1 MAEEF
6 TADEIARLRQTEDR
20 LRRNLLFVALL
31 NQKLG
36 CPSPAQ
42 RPIVVG
48 GSAVEFYTTGGYASA
63 DMDLVMLHPEDADRI
78 LDASGFQR
86 RGRYWSLPDTDLLVE
101 FPGQTLTYA
110 PGAYDRLTEVELGDG
125 LAATV
130 IGIEDLLIGRLY
142 AAISERRANDRR
154 WALEMAVLHHDRLD
168 WNAVDALAS
177 TNGIAEAARTLRAEA
192 HAIAQP

>member
-1 MAEEF
+1 MAETF
-6 TADEIARLRQTEDR
+6 TADEIARLRQCEDR

-31 NQKLG
+31 DRKLG
-36 CPSPAQ
+36 HPSPVQ

-63 DMDLVMLHPEDADRI
+63 DMDLVMLHPEDAERI
-78 LDASGFQR
+78 LGASGFQR
-86 RGRYWSLPDTDLLVE
+86 NGRYWSLPDTDLLVE

-130 IGIEDLLIGRLY
+130 IGIEDILIGRLY
-142 AAISERRANDRR
+142 AAVSERRANERR
-154 WALEMAVLHHDRLD
+154 WALEMAVLHYDRLD
-168 WNAVDALAS
+168 WDAVDALAGA
-177 TNGIAEAARTLRAEA
+177 NGIAEAARTLRSEA
-192 HAIAQP
+192 RVIAQP

>member
-1 MAEEF
+1 MAEMF
-6 TADEIARLRQTEDR
+6 TADDIARLRQTEDR

-36 CPSPAQ
+36 RPTPAQ

-63 DMDLVMLHPEDADRI
+63 DMDLVMLHPEEAERI

-86 RGRYWSLPDTDLLVE
+86 RGRYWSLADTDLLVE

-110 PGAYDRLTEVELGDG
+110 PGAYDRLTEVEMGDG

-130 IGIEDLLIGRLY
+130 IGIEDLVIGRLY

-168 WNAVDALAS
+168 WEAVEALAS
-177 TNGIAEAARTLRAEA
+177 ANGIADAARTLRAEA
-192 HAIAQP
+192 HAIAHP

>member
-1 MAEEF
+1 MAEVF
-6 TADEIARLRQTEDR
+6 TADETARLRQTEDR

-31 NQKLG
+31 DQKLG
-36 CPSPAQ
+36 RPSPAQ

-63 DMDLVMLHPEDADRI
+63 DVDLVMLHPENAERI
-78 LDASGFQR
+78 LEASGFQR
-86 RGRYWSLPDTDLLVE
+86 RGRYWSLPGTDLLVE

-110 PGAYDRLTEVELGDG
+110 PGAYDRLTEVEMGDG

-130 IGIEDLLIGRLY
+130 IGIEDILIGRLF
-142 AAISERRANDRR
+142 AAISEGRANDRR

-168 WNAVDALAS
+168 WEAVDALAS
-177 TNGIAEAARTLRAEA
+177 AKGITEAARTLRAEA
-192 HAIAQP
+192 LAIAHP

>member
-1 MAEEF
+1 MAETF
-6 TADEIARLRQTEDR
+6 TADEIARLRRIEDR

-31 NQKLG
+31 DLKLG
-36 CPSPAQ
+36 HPSPAQ

-78 LDASGFQR
+78 LGASGFQR

-110 PGAYDRLTEVELGDG
+110 PGAYDRLTEVEMGDG
-125 LAATV
+125 LAATI
-130 IGIEDLLIGRLY
+130 IGIEDILIGRLY
-142 AAISERRANDRR
+142 AAVSERCANDRR
-154 WALEMAVLHHDRLD
+154 WALEMAVLHFDRLD
-168 WNAVDALAS
+168 WDAVDALA
-177 TNGIAEAARTLRAEA
+177 TANGIAEAARTLRTEA
-192 HAIAQP
+192 RAIAQP

>member
-1 MAEEF
+1 MVEMF

-31 NQKLG
+31 DQKLG
-36 CPSPAQ
+36 RPSPAQ

-78 LDASGFQR
+78 LGASGFQR

-110 PGAYDRLTEVELGDG
+110 PGAYDRLTEVEMGDG

-130 IGIEDLLIGRLY
+130 IGIEDVLIGRLY
-142 AAISERRANDRR
+142 SAISERRANDRR

-168 WNAVDALAS
+168 WDVVVALAS
-177 TNGIAEAARTLRAEA
+177 GNGIAEAARTLRDEA
-192 HAIAQP
+192 QAIAHP

>member
-1 MAEEF
+1 MAETF

-31 NQKLG
+31 DRKLG
-36 CPSPAQ
+36 RPSPAQ

-63 DMDLVMLHPEDADRI
+63 DMDLVMLHPEDADRV
-78 LDASGFQR
+78 LGASGFER

-110 PGAYDRLTEVELGDG
+110 PGAYDRLTEVEMGDG
-125 LAATV
+125 LAATI
-130 IGIEDLLIGRLY
+130 IGIEDILIGRLY
-142 AAISERRANDRR
+142 ASVSEQRANDRR
-154 WALEMAVLHHDRLD
+154 WALEMAVLHYDRLD
-168 WNAVDALAS
+168 WDAVDALAT
-177 TNGIAEAARTLRAEA
+177 TNGIAEAAGKLRAEA
-192 HAIAQP
+192 QAIAHP

>member
-1 MAEEF
+1 MAETF
-6 TADEIARLRQTEDR
+6 TADEIACLRQTEDR

-36 CPSPAQ
+36 RPSPAQ

-78 LDASGFQR
+78 LGASGFQR
-86 RGRYWSLPDTDLLVE
+86 RGRYWSLADTDLLVE

-110 PGAYDRLTEVELGDG
+110 PGAYDRLTEVEMGDG

-130 IGIEDLLIGRLY
+130 IGIEDILIGRLY

-154 WALEMAVLHHDRLD
+154 WALEMAVLHHDRMD
-168 WNAVDALAS
+168 WDAVDALAS
-177 TNGIAEAARTLRAEA
+177 ANGIADAARTLRAEA
-192 HAIAQP
+192 RAIAHP

>member
-1 MAEEF
+1 MAETF

-31 NQKLG
+31 DRKLG
-36 CPSPAQ
+36 RPSPAQ

-63 DMDLVMLHPEDADRI
+63 DVDLVMLHPEDADRI
-78 LDASGFQR
+78 LGASGFER

-110 PGAYDRLTEVELGDG
+110 PGAYDRLTEVEMGDG
-125 LAATV
+125 LAATI
-130 IGIEDLLIGRLY
+130 IGIEDILIGRLY
-142 AAISERRANDRR
+142 AAVGERRANDRR

-168 WNAVDALAS
+168 WDAVDALAGA
-177 TNGIAEAARTLRAEA
+177 NGIAEAARTLRAEA
-192 HAIAQP
+192 RSIARP

>member
-1 MAEEF
+1 MAAMF
-6 TADEIARLRQTEDR
+6 TADEIVRLRQTEDR

-31 NQKLG
+31 TRKLG
-36 CPSPAQ
+36 RPSSAQ

-63 DMDLVMLHPEDADRI
+63 DLDLVMLHPEDADRI
-78 LDASGFQR
+78 LSASGFQR

-130 IGIEDLLIGRLY
+130 IGIEDILIGRLY

-154 WALEMAVLHHDRLD
+154 WALEMAVLHHNRLD
-168 WNAVDALAS
+168 WEAVDALAS
-177 TNGIAEAARTLRAEA
+177 ANGIAEAARTLRAEA
-192 HAIAQP
+192 CVIAHP

>member
-1 MAEEF
+1 MVETF
-6 TADEIARLRQTEDR
+6 TADEIVRLRQTEER

-31 NQKLG
+31 DRKLG
-36 CPSPAQ
+36 RPSPVQ

-78 LDASGFQR
+78 LGASGFQR
-86 RGRYWSLPDTDLLVE
+86 RGRYWLLPDTDLLVE

-110 PGAYDRLTEVELGDG
+110 PGAYDRLTEVEMGDG

-130 IGIEDLLIGRLY
+130 IGIEDILIGRLY
-142 AAISERRANDRR
+142 AGISERRENDRR
-154 WALEMAVLHHDRLD
+154 WALEMAVLHYDRLD
-168 WNAVDALAS
+168 WDAVDALAAA
-177 TNGIAEAARTLRAEA
+177 NGIADAVHTLRAEA
-192 HAIAQP
+192 LAIAHP

>member
-1 MAEEF
+1 MAEMF
-6 TADEIARLRQTEDR
+6 SPDEIARLRLTEDR

-31 NQKLG
+31 DQKLG
-36 CPSPAQ
+36 RPSPAQ

-78 LDASGFQR
+78 LGASGFQR
-86 RGRYWSLPDTDLLVE
+86 MGRYWSLPDTDLLVE

-110 PGAYDRLTEVELGDG
+110 PGAYDRLTEVEVGDG

-130 IGIEDLLIGRLY
+130 IGIEDILVGRLY
-142 AAISERRANDRR
+142 AAVSERRANDRR
-154 WALEMAVLHHDRLD
+154 WALEMAVLHYDRLEWD
-168 WNAVDALAS
+168 VVDALA
-177 TNGIAEAARTLRAEA
+177 TANGIADAARTLRAEA
-192 HAIAQP
+192 QAIAHP